1 VQPIS
6 GRLLRSMAMGLA
18 ALSACMLPNGAASA
32 QQSTESTEN
41 YKYDVLGRL
50 VAVETAGG
58 QNDEEVHSLCY
69 DAAGN
74 RVEFKATSDGTE
86 AACVSQG
93 TAGGGSGGGG
103 GEDPPPPPPPGNN
116 PPVTQNDFVSGACFL
131 TMPVN
136 LTANDDDPEGNEP
149 LTLTAVTPGSGYGG
163 AGIVSNSSVIVDFGP
178 SGDVSIVT
186 YTVADSLGA
195 TSSGQLTISTS
206 TCSGGG
212 SEP

>member
-1 VQPIS
+1 
-6 GRLLRSMAMGLA
+6 
-18 ALSACMLPNGAASA
+18 MLPNGAASA
-32 QQSTESTEN
+32 QQSTEN

-116 PPVTQNDFVSGACFL
+116 PPATQNDSVFGNCYAS
-131 TMPVN
+131 TIVN
-136 LTANDDDPEGNEP
+136 LTANDTDPEGNYP
-149 LTLTAVTPGSGYGG
+149 LSLVSIMKTNSGGGSADLWITPSSVEVFFGG
-163 AGIVSNSSVIVDFGP
+163 AYDLTTFE
-178 SGDVSIVT
+178 

-195 TSSGQLTISTS
+195 TSTGQLSTSTS
-206 TCSGGG
+206 TCGGG
-212 SEP
+212 GGNEN